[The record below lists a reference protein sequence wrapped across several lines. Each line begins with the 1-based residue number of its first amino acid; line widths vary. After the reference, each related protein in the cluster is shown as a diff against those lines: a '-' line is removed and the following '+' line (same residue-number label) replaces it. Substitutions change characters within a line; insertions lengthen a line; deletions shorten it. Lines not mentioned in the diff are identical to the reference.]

1 VAATAPQIGDFA
13 KQITDA
19 VAAACIEHGISVPKL
34 AFEPGRAIAGP
45 AGVTLYTVGTIK
57 DVRIDDSI
65 RKYVSIDG
73 GMSDNMRTALY
84 QAAYTVRLASR
95 VSSADQALVR
105 VVGRHCESGDI
116 VVRDDYLPGDVAN
129 GDTLAVAATG
139 AYCFSLANNYNF
151 LTRPPVVA
159 VRSGKARLIVRGETE
174 ADLFDRDVE
183 LHDKFA
189 PANKDS

>member
-1 VAATAPQIGDFA
+1 VVSRGLGDVY
-13 KQITDA
+13 KRQ
-19 VAAACIEHGISVPKL
+19 
-34 AFEPGRAIAGP
+34 
-45 AGVTLYTVGTIK
+45 
-57 DVRIDDSI
+57 
-65 RKYVSIDG
+65 
-73 GMSDNMRTALY
+73 
-84 QAAYTVRLASR
+84 AYTVRLASR
-95 VSSADQALVR
+95 VSSAEQALVR

-139 AYCFSLANNYNF
+139 AYCFSLSNNYNF

-189 PANKDS
+189 SANKDS

>member
-1 VAATAPQIGDFA
+1 
-13 KQITDA
+13 
-19 VAAACIEHGISVPKL
+19 
-34 AFEPGRAIAGP
+34 
-45 AGVTLYTVGTIK
+45 VTLYTIGTIK
-57 DVRIDDSI
+57 DVNIDGSI

-73 GMSDNMRTALY
+73 GMSDNLRTALY

-95 VSSADQALVR
+95 ASSSEPALVR

-116 VVRDDYLPGDVAN
+116 VVRDDFLPSDVSN

-139 AYCFSLANNYNF
+139 AYCFSLSSNYNY

-189 PANKDS
+189 NKDS